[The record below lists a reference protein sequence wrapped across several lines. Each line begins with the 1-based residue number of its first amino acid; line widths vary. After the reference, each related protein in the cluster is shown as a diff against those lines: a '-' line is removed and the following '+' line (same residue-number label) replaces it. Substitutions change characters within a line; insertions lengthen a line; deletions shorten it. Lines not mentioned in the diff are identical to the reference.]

1 MNIKISS
8 HLGTDL
14 SSRARAAQFRAE
26 VLSAVARDGRVVLDF
41 SSVRTLSD
49 SFSDELFAVLVDQQ
63 GEEWFKRSVHLVGL
77 DGSVRISILEAV
89 LSRQQRV

>member
-1 MNIKISS
+1 MKIEIAS

-26 VLSAVARDGRVVLDF
+26 VLSAVGRDGRVVLDF

-49 SFSDELFAVLVDQQ
+49 SFADELFAVLVDQQ
-63 GEEWFKRSVHLVGL
+63 GR
-77 DGSVRISILEAV
+77 
-89 LSRQQRV
+89 RVV